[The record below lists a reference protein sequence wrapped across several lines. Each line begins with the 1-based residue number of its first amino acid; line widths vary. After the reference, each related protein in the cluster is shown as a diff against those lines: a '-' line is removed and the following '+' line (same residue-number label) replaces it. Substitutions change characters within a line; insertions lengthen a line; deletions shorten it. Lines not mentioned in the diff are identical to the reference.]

1 VRLAIAWI
9 VVALLVAA
17 ALLSV
22 VPPATMLQVELAVLT
37 LEESPLFLVATLLAV
52 PLVAML
58 VPRRTP
64 HLATMVVLLA
74 ASALV
79 DMRPFLS
86 AQRVIASGL
95 PRYSARRA
103 LFGDA
108 SRESLDERRVPYA
121 AADSSPLELLLF
133 RAAGV
138 EDRRPTMIV
147 VYGGAWRGG
156 SPVQAIDVS
165 RYFARRG
172 YVVVAVDY
180 RHAPQHPFPAQ
191 IDDVRRSLVLV
202 RDSAAAWDI
211 DTARVA
217 IVGRS
222 AGGHLALLAAYAPR
236 DPRIAAAEPLTARA
250 VVAYYAPF
258 DLAEA
263 YDDLPSPDPIDV
275 RHVLRDL
282 IGGSPSELPLRYREA
297 SPSSELRAG
306 LPRTLL
312 VYAGRDHLV
321 LAKFGREAS
330 AELRNA
336 ADNVAYV
343 ELPWAEHGFDLLPN
357 GMGSQIALAILD
369 RFLAT
374 ALTES
379 PSRSA
384 R

>member
-1 VRLAIAWI
+1 
-9 VVALLVAA
+9 
-17 ALLSV
+17 
-22 VPPATMLQVELAVLT
+22 
-37 LEESPLFLVATLLAV
+37 
-52 PLVAML
+52 
-58 VPRRTP
+58 
-64 HLATMVVLLA
+64 LA

-103 LFGDA
+103 LIGD
-108 SRESLDERRVPYA
+108 SNKESLDERRVPYA

-297 SPSSELRAG
+297 SPSS
-306 LPRTLL
+306 
-312 VYAGRDHLV
+312 
-321 LAKFGREAS
+321 
-330 AELRNA
+330 
-336 ADNVAYV
+336 
-343 ELPWAEHGFDLLPN
+343 
-357 GMGSQIALAILD
+357 
-369 RFLAT
+369 
-374 ALTES
+374 
-379 PSRSA
+379 
-384 R
+384 